1 MVTCDSPSVVE
12 SFVALFVF
20 EMGSS
25 CFPGLS
31 FLLRLK
37 QPSFVSASL
46 VSWDYM
52 YTYTVLYLAF
62 MGFFP
67 TLRHRCT

>member
-1 MVTCDSPSVVE
+1 MVACDSPSVVE

-25 CFPGLS
+25 CFPGWS

-52 YTYTVLYLAF
+52 YTYTSLYLAF
-62 MGFFP
+62 MGFFSHIK
-67 TLRHRCT
+67 T

>member
-46 VSWDYM
+46 VTWDYM

-62 MGFFP
+62 MGFFSHIK
-67 TLRHRCT
+67 T